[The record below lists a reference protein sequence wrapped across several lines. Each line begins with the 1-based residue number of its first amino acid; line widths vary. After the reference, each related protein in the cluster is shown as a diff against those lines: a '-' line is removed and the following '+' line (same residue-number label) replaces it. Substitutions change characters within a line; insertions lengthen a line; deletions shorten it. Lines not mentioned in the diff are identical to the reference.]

1 MYNLAV
7 LEEDL
12 LIVSKWLVRHED
24 KEIFRQL
31 YRIYKKCLFENK
43 LKYFHQA
50 INMLIV
56 MNEDS
61 TVHYIYYLFDG
72 ALTKSMIKEEEPWL

>member
-1 MYNLAV
+1 MHNLEV

-31 YRIYKKCLFENK
+31 YRIYKK
-43 LKYFHQA
+43 
-50 INMLIV
+50 MLI
-56 MNEDS
+56 
-61 TVHYIYYLFDG
+61 
-72 ALTKSMIKEEEPWL
+72 

>member
-1 MYNLAV
+1 MKIRKFLDNYI
-7 LEEDL
+7 EF
-12 LIVSKWLVRHED
+12 I
-24 KEIFRQL
+24 
-31 YRIYKKCLFENK
+31 KKCLFENK

-50 INMLIV
+50 INKLIV

-61 TVHYIYYLFDG
+61 TPHYIYYLFNG